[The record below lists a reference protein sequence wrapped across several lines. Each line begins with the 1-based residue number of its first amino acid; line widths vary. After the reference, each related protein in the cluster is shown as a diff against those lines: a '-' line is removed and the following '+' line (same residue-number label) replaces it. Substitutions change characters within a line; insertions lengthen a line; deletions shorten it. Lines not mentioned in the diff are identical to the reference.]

1 MTMFLLVDDLT
12 WKVMLD
18 ENVVICEYDNMMKLL
33 LLAIMVR

>member
-1 MTMFLLVDDLT
+1 
-12 WKVMLD
+12 MLD